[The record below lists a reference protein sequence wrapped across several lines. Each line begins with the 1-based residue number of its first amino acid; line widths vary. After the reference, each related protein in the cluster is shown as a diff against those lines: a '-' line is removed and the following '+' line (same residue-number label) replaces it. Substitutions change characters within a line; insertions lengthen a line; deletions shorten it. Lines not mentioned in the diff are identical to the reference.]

1 MQIDLTG
8 HHVDITPAL
17 RDYVTTKFQRIK
29 RHFDGAAN
37 ARVILGVEKMIQKA
51 EASIH
56 VRGNDLFANAEA
68 ENMYAAIDALA
79 DKLDRQIKKYKEK
92 QTDYHR
98 KH

>member
-8 HHVDITPAL
+8 HHVEITPAL
-17 RDYVTTKFQRIK
+17 REYVMSKFQRIE

-37 ARVILGVEKMIQKA
+37 ARVILGVEKMAQKA